1 MSPSLPVA
9 WVAPNPSTDSEMRLQ
24 VHSGLRLRL
33 YLPRGRWLSEL
44 QAWLS
49 RPGRDPGVP
58 VLPKDPLGRDT
69 GRRRGSPGLGQKRIK
84 QEASTYFAGGHQ
96 SREGT
101 PKAGILPWVFG

>member
-44 QAWLS
+44 QACTGHSWGLCLLRGLS
-49 RPGRDPGVP
+49 CSTPHSLQG
-58 VLPKDPLGRDT
+58 
-69 GRRRGSPGLGQKRIK
+69 
-84 QEASTYFAGGHQ
+84 ASLFTMG
-96 SREGT
+96 
-101 PKAGILPWVFG
+101 